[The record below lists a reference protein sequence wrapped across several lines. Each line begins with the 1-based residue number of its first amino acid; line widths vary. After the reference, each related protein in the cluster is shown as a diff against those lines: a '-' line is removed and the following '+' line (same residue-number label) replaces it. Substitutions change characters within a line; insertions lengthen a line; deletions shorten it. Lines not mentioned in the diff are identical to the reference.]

1 MEEKRNKI
9 TKKGWLLIGAGILL
23 VVMIFRVA
31 YLKSEIEDLKNRVNS
46 LQNHVYNYENQINS
60 IYQNV
65 DEKLKAEASLLAG
78 SEYSFG
84 KLTDGGKVPFTIRI
98 TPKEVTQQTA
108 MTLTMDGETIPM
120 KREGSDFTVTKE
132 IGMFID
138 YDQVG
143 RPKVTITEGEIQKS
157 EFLEKLDVAY
167 LFHRYLPSVE
177 AHGSG
182 HSVHSNGEL
191 KISLDFSVHNQPAD
205 ENSQV
210 TFTKLLRVEEINGEE
225 VGREDIT
232 EEVLQQDGSFSTTYS
247 KTYQVEKEDELRVYV
262 VATDS
267 LGYVHKTL
275 AHQWF
280 NVDGDAT
287 ETIFGGE
294 EIYAPDG
301 TLLYGM
307 EK

>member
-225 VGREDIT
+225 VGRADIT
-232 EEVLQQDGSFSTTYS
+232 DEVLQQDGSFSTTYS
-247 KTYQVEKEDELRVYV
+247 KTYQVEKGDDLRVYV

-280 NVDGDAT
+280 NVEGDVT
-287 ETIFGGE
+287 ETVFRGE